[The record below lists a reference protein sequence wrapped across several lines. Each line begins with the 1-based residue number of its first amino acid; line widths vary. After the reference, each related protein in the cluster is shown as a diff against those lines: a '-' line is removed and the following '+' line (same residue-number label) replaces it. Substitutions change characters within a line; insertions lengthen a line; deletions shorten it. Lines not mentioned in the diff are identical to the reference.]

1 MTQTIWLKTIFD
13 SWNSKATSTFVL
25 HGNTSD
31 LFLGK
36 DEELSL
42 KDYIIEKAAGE
53 RKIVL
58 HADPASGITIE
69 KGVEQLGGFDLS
81 ALQDGPVM
89 ENLHRILLSL
99 SNENSIFAPIV
110 FIGNPAYLVGKQNDA
125 RGALLLKRW
134 SEDPHFRKDRPF
146 IVLLA
151 DSLKELHPVVDNC
164 QRIEKIEVPFPIA
177 PEIGEFLD
185 RRFKTYPAAFEPN
198 LTDAGR
204 ERFVNS
210 LTGTSLQNLDALIK
224 KQSYLGKPLRL
235 DDLEAIKQKLVA
247 QESHGMIEFLGTK
260 QTLEDLDGEHMTA
273 IKERIEG
280 DLILWKEGKNHLIP
294 NGILFVGPPGTGKT
308 YFMRCLAGTAANY
321 GIPIVKINNFRG
333 EFQGETEG
341 NLELIF
347 RLLRTLKFV
356 IIFIDE
362 ADQSMGSRDQGRG
375 DSGVSSRVYSAFAQ
389 EMSNSDYKGDRIW
402 ALATSHP
409 HLLEPDIKRP
419 GRIDMK
425 IPLLPCEDSVSGE
438 RLLKQISHRH
448 HFPIE
453 GNLTRIPEL
462 LTPGAAATIVEEAI
476 RRHAKGKAAETNTA
490 TLQQV
495 LNGFQPPD
503 PEKMETLTEMAVC
516 ESTSTDFVPKAFREK
531 YHV

>member
-1 MTQTIWLKTIFD
+1 MTDTNWLKAIFD
-13 SWNSKATSTFVL
+13 SWNSKATTTFVL

-31 LFLGK
+31 IFLGK
-36 DEELSL
+36 TEELSL
-42 KDYIIEKAAGE
+42 KNYIIEKAGE
-53 RKIVL
+53 RGIVL

-69 KGVEQLGGFDLS
+69 AGSDELADFDPAGLR
-81 ALQDGPVM
+81 DGPVM

-99 SNENSIFAPIV
+99 SNEDKTFAPVV
-110 FIGNPAYLVGKQNDA
+110 FISNPAYLVGKQNDA

-164 QRIEKIEVPFPIA
+164 QRIEKTEVPFPCTADIH
-177 PEIGEFLD
+177 EFLT
-185 RRFKTYPAAFEPN
+185 RQLKKYPEAVEGT

-204 ERFVNS
+204 DRFVDS

-224 KQSYLGKPLRL
+224 KQAYLKKPLRL

-247 QESHGMIEFLGTK
+247 QESHGMIEFLPTK
-260 QTLEDLDGEHMTA
+260 QTLEDLDGEHMAA
-273 IKERIEG
+273 IKERIES
-280 DLILWKEGKNHLIP
+280 DLILWKEGQTQLIP

-308 YFMRCLAGTAANY
+308 YFMRCLAGTAARY

-347 RLLRTLKFV
+347 RLIRTLKFV

-389 EMSNSDYKGDRIW
+389 EMSNTDYKGSRIW

-419 GRIDMK
+419 GRIDVK
-425 IPLLPCEDSVSGE
+425 IPLLPCEDAKSGE
-438 RLLKQISHRH
+438 RLLKQIATRSK
-448 HFPIE
+448 FPVE
-453 GNLTRIPEL
+453 GALTQIPEL
-462 LTPGAAATIVEEAI
+462 LTPGAATIIIEEAI
-476 RRHAKGKAAETNTA
+476 RRRAKGKSEETNTA
-490 TLQQV
+490 TVQQV

-503 PEKMETLTEMAVC
+503 PQKMNELTEMAVR
-516 ESTSTDFVPKAFREK
+516 ESTSTDFVPKAFRDR
-531 YHV
+531 YQL